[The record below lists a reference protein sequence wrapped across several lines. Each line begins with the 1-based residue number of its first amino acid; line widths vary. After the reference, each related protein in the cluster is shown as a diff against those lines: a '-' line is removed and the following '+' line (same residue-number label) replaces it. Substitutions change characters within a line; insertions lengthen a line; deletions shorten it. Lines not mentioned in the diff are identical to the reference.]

1 MKSIKKTATVFI
13 AGLLLIT
20 SFTLGA
26 IIYSKSK
33 AALTDTLG
41 MLLMSK
47 AEDAAR
53 ITSARMS
60 ALVEDVAVVARN
72 YANQADEAT
81 RRAYLQREASL
92 HDFTTMGILD
102 LNGIL
107 HLQDGKTI
115 DVRNEPYFAALQ
127 QGQNFASEPF
137 ISSHNQALSVAIAVP
152 SSAANGL
159 GVVGF
164 LPGNAWSDLLNDI
177 TYGETGYAFMNNQVG
192 TTIAHPNHS
201 LVENHYNTQEEA
213 KKDPSL
219 DQLAKI
225 EQAMTQGDKG
235 SGRYSFDG
243 KSRAQGYAPVSG
255 TGWSVAVCADLD
267 EVLVK
272 VRELEHFF
280 MIFMVIV
287 LVAGSAGAAFLGGKL
302 ANPITE
308 VATIA
313 QDLANYDLTVTVP
326 SRLLQRK
333 DEIGQL
339 ARAVETTVATLQ
351 QSFGAIGGSAQR
363 LAAASAQLSAN
374 AQTVA
379 ASVQESMAST
389 EEIAAGMQTI
399 SAATE
404 EVNASSQEMG
414 ASINNLAEKADD
426 GLSRSHEIKGRASN
440 LSSDAV
446 ASQQAAQQ
454 MYAEIRDQM
463 AKAIADMQVVN
474 NINELAQTISSI
486 AAQTNLLSLNA
497 AIEAARAGEAGK
509 GFAVVAEEVRKLA
522 AHSGDAV
529 ANIGELTEEVQQASE
544 RLVTSSNHLLDFIND
559 TVNPDY
565 QSIVKIGEQYLDDAA
580 VLSEITGGASAG
592 SREVLSMVQE
602 VNRAIESIAA
612 TVTQS
617 AAGANQISSGSQQTG
632 EAVGEVAELANNLAG
647 VSQEL
652 LELVEKFKLQ

>member
-1 MKSIKKTATVFI
+1 MKSIKQTIAVAMTVLVLVATF
-13 AGLLLIT
+13 AL
-20 SFTLGA
+20 SFVTF
-26 IIYSKSK
+26 SK
-33 AALTDTLG
+33 AQTALTGTLHE
-41 MLLMSK
+41 LLMSK
-47 AEDAAR
+47 SEDTAD
-53 ITSARMS
+53 
-60 ALVEDVAVVARN
+60 LVATQLDSWRKIADGIARN
-72 YANQADEAT
+72 FDDKASRASQQ
-81 RRAYLQREASL
+81 AYLQREASENSL
-92 HDFTTMGILD
+92 LYIGMLQSDGALILPSGETLDASKQPYYDGLIAGQTIITT
-102 LNGIL
+102 
-107 HLQDGKTI
+107 
-115 DVRNEPYFAALQ
+115 
-127 QGQNFASEPF
+127 PF
-137 ISSHNQALSVAIAVP
+137 KPATDDNMVVAVAVP
-152 SSAANGL
+152 VTASNYIGL
-159 GVVGF
+159 VCF
-164 LPGNAWSDLLNDI
+164 LPGQALCATIADVGF
-177 TYGETGYAFMNNQVG
+177 GETGYAYILDG
-192 TTIAHPNHS
+192 EATTIAHPNYDLVLQRDNDLENVKTDAS
-201 LVENHYNTQEEA
+201 LQELVTIQKEMIQA
-213 KKDPSL
+213 K
-219 DQLAKI
+219 AG
-225 EQAMTQGDKG
+225 A
-235 SGRYSFDG
+235 GRYDYNG
-243 KSRAQGYAPVSG
+243 KNRMLGYAPIPG
-255 TGWSVAVCADLD
+255 TNWSLAFAAETG
-267 EVLVK
+267 EVLN
-272 VRELEHFF
+272 RIASMRQF
-280 MIFMVIV
+280 VIV
-287 LVAGSAGAAFLGGKL
+287 FFFIVLAAAIISATLLGGAL
-302 ANPITE
+302 ARPIVQVTK
-308 VATIA
+308 IA
-313 QDLANYDLTVTVP
+313 QSLANYDLTTTVP
-326 SRLLQRK
+326 QALLRRK
-333 DEIGQL
+333 DEVGQL
-339 ARAVETTVATLQ
+339 AQAVNTTVAMLQ
-351 QSFGAIGGSAQR
+351 QSLGAISNSSQR

-404 EVNASSQEMG
+404 EVNASSQEMA
-414 ASINNLAEKADD
+414 ASVTNLAEKADE

-463 AKAIADMQVVN
+463 AKAIADMHVVN

-522 AHSGDAV
+522 AHSGEAV

-544 RLVTSSNHLLDFIND
+544 RLVASSNHLLDFIND

-565 QSIVKIGEQYLDDAA
+565 ESIVKIGEQYLDDAA

-632 EAVGEVAELANNLAG
+632 EAVGEVAELANSLAG

-652 LELVEKFKLQ
+652 LELVEKFKL